1 VVPGLP
7 HALDGAGERGRREG
21 EGAGH
26 ERSGPLLGFHFDGF
40 RWRRGFK
47 DRGTMR
53 QQRDAEGYTLA
64 PTCANDTLQ
73 IALVYIGWAAGH
85 CFPFLPNQAAL
96 VPEPD

>member
-1 VVPGLP
+1 
-7 HALDGAGERGRREG
+7 
-21 EGAGH
+21 
-26 ERSGPLLGFHFDGF
+26 
-40 RWRRGFK
+40 
-47 DRGTMR
+47 MR